1 MSGGADSIAL
11 VVFEASTA
19 MAAIMLVVLG
29 WYIFKR
35 HRLESTAKER
45 QASEMDLSRTLLQK
59 LAGSVIAD
67 PKRFAEAPAEARL
80 RSVSQ
85 LLRLLRGGDRERLL
99 QIAES
104 DGLFDATLSMLESG
118 ELARRVDA
126 MHVLEQFA
134 SPACIDALLARMAGD
149 ASPAARLEA
158 ACALARLGHLPSPSA
173 VVDMLD
179 LMHCTQTRLH
189 RALFR
194 SLAARDADQLTAM
207 VRNLDYARLRAMLVE
222 ALGWS
227 EDYSALVTLEES
239 AADLDPEV
247 RSSALRAARKLG
259 HPRMEPWV
267 VLLLDDESDSV
278 RIQAVQTCGEL
289 GLRSAM
295 PRLERLATDPSWWVR
310 LRASQALEILRPRG
324 AAIAL
329 ASRSA

>member
-1 MSGGADSIAL
+1 MSGADSIAL
-11 VVFEASTA
+11 VVLEASA
-19 MAAIMLVVLG
+19 VLAAIMVAVMVWLIV
-29 WYIFKR
+29 KR
-35 HRLESTAKER
+35 RRLEITAKQR
-45 QASEMDLSRTLLQK
+45 QASEMDLARTLLQK
-59 LAGSVIAD
+59 LAGAVIAD
-67 PKRFAEAPAEARL
+67 PGRFAEAPAEARL
-80 RSVSQ
+80 GAVSQ
-85 LLRLLRGGDRERLL
+85 LLRLIRGGDRERLL

-104 DGLFDATLSMLESG
+104 DGLFNATLAMLHSVA
-118 ELARRVDA
+118 LARRVDA

-134 SPACIDALLARMAGD
+134 SPACIDALQARMAGD

-158 ACALARLGHLPSPSA
+158 ACALARLGHLPPPAA

-194 SLAARDADQLTAM
+194 SLAAQHADQLTAM
-207 VRNLDYARLRAMLVE
+207 VRSDDFARLRAMLVE

-227 EDYSALVTLEES
+227 EDYSVLATLENS
-239 AADLDPEV
+239 AADSDPEV

-267 VLLLDDESDSV
+267 VPLLDDASDSV
-278 RIQAVQTCGEL
+278 RIQAVQTCGQL

-295 PRLERLATDPSWWVR
+295 PRLERLAIDPSWWVR
-310 LRASQALEILRPRG
+310 LRASQALAILQSGG